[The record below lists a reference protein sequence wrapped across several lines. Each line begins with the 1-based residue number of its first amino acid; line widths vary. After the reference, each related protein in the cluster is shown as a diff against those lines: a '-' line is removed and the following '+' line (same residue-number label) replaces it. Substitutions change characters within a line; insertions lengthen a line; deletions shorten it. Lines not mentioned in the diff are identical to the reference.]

1 MSQEIPTDYLDLL
14 TEKLSIA
21 HFATINPDG
30 TPQITPVWVDYVDGH
45 ILINGASGRI
55 KDRNVRENPAVALS
69 ITDPDNPFRYLA
81 IQGRVVAII
90 DDVTREHAD
99 KLVRKY
105 TDEPGYSGSDDPR
118 HMRRIYKIAP
128 QRVFATDAP
137 NRHKR

>member
-1 MSQEIPTDYLDLL
+1 MSQPIPADYLDLL

-21 HFATINPDG
+21 HFATLNPDG
-30 TPQITPVWVDYVDGH
+30 SPQITPVWVDFEDGH
-45 ILINGASGRI
+45 ILINGTLDRI
-55 KDRNVRENPAVALS
+55 KDRNVRQNPAVALS

-105 TDEPGYSGSDDPR
+105 TNEPGYSGGDEL
-118 HMRRIYKIAP
+118 RRIYKIEP
-128 QRVFATDAP
+128 LRVFATSAP
-137 NRHKR
+137 NRHK